1 MSKEMDGIK
10 QLSYEELKEIYEKSD
25 QDKILVD
32 VREIDEYIAG
42 HIPRIPLIPMSE
54 IAEKAGDFDKSKEHI
69 FICRS
74 GRRSQQ
80 VALFFQSQ
88 GITSYN
94 FSGGMLTWEGPQE
107 TGEENIV
114 TEVKDI
120 YK

>member
-25 QDKILVD
+25 QDKIIVD

-74 GRRSQQ
+74 GRRSSRWLSSFNHKESL
-80 VALFFQSQ
+80 AIISLEACLLGKDHRKQ
-88 GITSYN
+88 GKKTS
-94 FSGGMLTWEGPQE
+94 LQ
-107 TGEENIV
+107 
-114 TEVKDI
+114 K
-120 YK
+120 